1 MALATREA
9 EVGTAL
15 PAVSKSISQPMID
28 QYGRVNDDT
37 NLMHYDSDFARTRGY
52 RDAIAHG
59 LMTFAFASE
68 MLGQY
73 FGPQW
78 AQGGKVRI
86 KFIAPVYPGDTI
98 TTGGRVTAIDPE
110 GAGKRLTVDVWCENQ
125 DGQPVLVGEAS
136 AMVV

>member
-1 MALATREA
+1 MAIATREA
-9 EVGTAL
+9 DVGSEL
-15 PAVSKSISQPMID
+15 PAVSKAISQPMIN

-37 NLMHYDSDFARTRGY
+37 NLMHYDGEFARARGY

-59 LMTFAFASE
+59 LMTFAFVSE

-73 FGPQW
+73 FGSQW

-98 TTGGRVTAIDPE
+98 TTGGRLTASHPE
-110 GAGKRLTVDVWCENQ
+110 GAGQRLTVDVWCENQ
-125 DGQPVLVGEAS
+125 DGQSVLIGEAS
-136 AMVV
+136 AVVV